1 MRGLV
6 PYAWRS
12 LAARPARSLLT
23 AFGIAIGVAV
33 LVAALAVDAGLD
45 ASVQRTVDATI
56 GRADLR
62 VAAFTEAGLSA
73 RTLDAVDAVPGRR
86 GRRARDRAAG
96 VPRGPERP
104 AGVGR
109 RARHRPR
116 HRSCRWKRRV
126 RDLATVSGSGAADP
140 AVRVRRS

>member
-45 ASVQRTVDATI
+45 ASVQRTVDATV

-62 VAAFTEAGLSA
+62 VAAFTEAGLSS
-73 RTLDAVDAVPGRR
+73 RTLDAVDGVPGVAVAAPATE
-86 GRRARDRAAG
+86 RRAFLAG
-96 VPRGPERP
+96 RTSRP
-104 AGVGR
+104 ASVAAPVTVLGVDP
-109 RARHRPR
+109 ALEP
-116 HRSCRWKRRV
+116 RV
-126 RDLATVSGSGAADP
+126 RDLAT
-140 AVRVRRS
+140 

>member
-45 ASVQRTVDATI
+45 ASVQRTVDATV

-62 VAAFTEAGLSA
+62 VGAFTEAGLSRPHA
-73 RTLDAVDAVPGRR
+73 RR
-86 GRRARDRAAG
+86 GRRASRASRS
-96 VPRGPERP
+96 P
-104 AGVGR
+104 
-109 RARHRPR
+109 RPR
-116 HRSCRWKRRV
+116 P
-126 RDLATVSGSGAADP
+126 SGEPSSGAAR
-140 AVRVRRS
+140 AGRCRLLRRSPSWGSIRRLNRGYATLPA

>member
-33 LVAALAVDAGLD
+33 LVAALAVDAGLE
-45 ASVQRTVDATI
+45 ASVQRTVDATV

-73 RTLDAVDAVPGRR
+73 RTLDAVDSVPGVEVAAPATE
-86 GRRARDRAAG
+86 RRAFLAG
-96 VPRGPERP
+96 RNGRPGSVP
-104 AGVGR
+104 
-109 RARHRPR
+109 
-116 HRSCRWKRRV
+116 
-126 RDLATVSGSGAADP
+126 
-140 AVRVRRS
+140 